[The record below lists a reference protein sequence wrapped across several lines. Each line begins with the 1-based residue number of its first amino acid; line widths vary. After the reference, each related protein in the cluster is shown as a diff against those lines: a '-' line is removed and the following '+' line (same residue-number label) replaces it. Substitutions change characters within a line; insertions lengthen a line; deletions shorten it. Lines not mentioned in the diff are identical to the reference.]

1 MKFKVFPASAA
12 YDSIKQS
19 NADQRAH
26 EYNDRQEGGVRNG
39 ILDLYVSDGF
49 TDTDIVTGAI
59 SLVVFLFLYGKG
71 EDTVGTVGGV
81 LCFIQMIPLIGV
93 VAPTEKALHKAFDK
107 DGKKCLSQKRKET

>member
-26 EYNDRQEGGVRNG
+26 EYNDRQEGGVRNE

-49 TDTDIVTGAI
+49 TDTDMYVWLWKEI
-59 SLVVFLFLYGKG
+59 SEQASAGDQF
-71 EDTVGTVGGV
+71 GGRLQDLHV
-81 LCFIQMIPLIGV
+81 H
-93 VAPTEKALHKAFDK
+93 EK
-107 DGKKCLSQKRKET
+107 

>member
-49 TDTDIVTGAI
+49 TDTDMYVWLWKEI
-59 SLVVFLFLYGKG
+59 SEQASAGDQF
-71 EDTVGTVGGV
+71 VGRLQDLHVH
-81 LCFIQMIPLIGV
+81 
-93 VAPTEKALHKAFDK
+93 EK
-107 DGKKCLSQKRKET
+107 

>member
-49 TDTDIVTGAI
+49 TDTDMYVWLWKEI
-59 SLVVFLFLYGKG
+59 SEQASAGDQF
-71 EDTVGTVGGV
+71 GGR
-81 LCFIQMIPLIGV
+81 LQ
-93 VAPTEKALHKAFDK
+93 ALHVHEK
-107 DGKKCLSQKRKET
+107 

>member
-26 EYNDRQEGGVRNG
+26 EYNDRQEGGVRNV

-49 TDTDIVTGAI
+49 TDTDMYVWLWKEI
-59 SLVVFLFLYGKG
+59 SEQASAGDQF
-71 EDTVGTVGGV
+71 GGRLQDLHV
-81 LCFIQMIPLIGV
+81 H
-93 VAPTEKALHKAFDK
+93 EK
-107 DGKKCLSQKRKET
+107 

>member
-12 YDSIKQS
+12 YGSIKQS

-49 TDTDIVTGAI
+49 TDTDMYVWLWKEI
-59 SLVVFLFLYGKG
+59 SEQASAGDQF
-71 EDTVGTVGGV
+71 GGRLQDLHV
-81 LCFIQMIPLIGV
+81 H
-93 VAPTEKALHKAFDK
+93 EK
-107 DGKKCLSQKRKET
+107 

>member
-49 TDTDIVTGAI
+49 TDTDMYVWLWKEI
-59 SLVVFLFLYGKG
+59 SEQASEGDQF
-71 EDTVGTVGGV
+71 GGRLQDLHV
-81 LCFIQMIPLIGV
+81 H
-93 VAPTEKALHKAFDK
+93 EK
-107 DGKKCLSQKRKET
+107 

>member
-49 TDTDIVTGAI
+49 TDTDMYAAC
-59 SLVVFLFLYGKG
+59 VVIAQL
-71 EDTVGTVGGV
+71 DR
-81 LCFIQMIPLIGV
+81 
-93 VAPTEKALHKAFDK
+93 ALA
-107 DGKKCLSQKRKET
+107 S

>member
-49 TDTDIVTGAI
+49 TDTDMYVWLWKEI
-59 SLVVFLFLYGKG
+59 SEQASAGDQF
-71 EDTVGTVGGV
+71 GGRLQDHHV
-81 LCFIQMIPLIGV
+81 Y
-93 VAPTEKALHKAFDK
+93 EK
-107 DGKKCLSQKRKET
+107 

>member
-49 TDTDIVTGAI
+49 TDTDMYVWLWKEI
-59 SLVVFLFLYGKG
+59 SEQASAGDQF
-71 EDTVGTVGGV
+71 GGGLQDLHV
-81 LCFIQMIPLIGV
+81 Y
-93 VAPTEKALHKAFDK
+93 EK
-107 DGKKCLSQKRKET
+107 

>member
-49 TDTDIVTGAI
+49 TDTDMYVWLCLLNPVLLLLQ
-59 SLVVFLFLYGKG
+59 SSRPLR
-71 EDTVGTVGGV
+71 GGRYDR
-81 LCFIQMIPLIGV
+81 FSP
-93 VAPTEKALHKAFDK
+93 AE
-107 DGKKCLSQKRKET
+107 S

>member
-26 EYNDRQEGGVRNG
+26 EYNDRLEGGVRNG

-49 TDTDIVTGAI
+49 TDTDMYVWLWKEI
-59 SLVVFLFLYGKG
+59 SEQASAGDQF
-71 EDTVGTVGGV
+71 GGRLQDLHV
-81 LCFIQMIPLIGV
+81 Y
-93 VAPTEKALHKAFDK
+93 EK
-107 DGKKCLSQKRKET
+107 

>member
-26 EYNDRQEGGVRNG
+26 EYNDRLEGGVRNG

-49 TDTDIVTGAI
+49 TDTDMYVWLWKEI
-59 SLVVFLFLYGKG
+59 SEQASAGDQF
-71 EDTVGTVGGV
+71 GGGLQDLHV
-81 LCFIQMIPLIGV
+81 H
-93 VAPTEKALHKAFDK
+93 EK
-107 DGKKCLSQKRKET
+107 